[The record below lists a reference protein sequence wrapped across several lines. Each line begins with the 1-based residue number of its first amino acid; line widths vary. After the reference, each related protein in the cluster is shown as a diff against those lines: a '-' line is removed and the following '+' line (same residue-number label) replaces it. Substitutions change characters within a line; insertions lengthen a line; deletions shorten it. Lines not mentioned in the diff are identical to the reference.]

1 MAAKHVQARR
11 LERLYI
17 EGAQGWNDGR
27 EAVKR
32 QAYRVFNETRVVE
45 KDENEQERSSCLYI

>member
-11 LERLYI
+11 LECLYI

-32 QAYRVFNETRVVE
+32 QAYRVFNV
-45 KDENEQERSSCLYI
+45 YINISDVWQRKH